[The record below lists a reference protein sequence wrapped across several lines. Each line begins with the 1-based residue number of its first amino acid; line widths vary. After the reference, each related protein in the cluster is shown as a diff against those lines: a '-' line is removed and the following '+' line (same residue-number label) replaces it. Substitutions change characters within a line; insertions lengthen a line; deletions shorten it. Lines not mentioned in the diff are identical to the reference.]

1 MKNKMLETT
10 GMLRARLLR
19 ERHQTLDDRID
30 EFNSRRWLS
39 TTERIRVKE
48 WKVKR
53 LRLRDQI
60 AELEKGA
67 EPDTNV

>member
-1 MKNKMLETT
+1 MRETV

-19 ERHQTLDDRID
+19 ERHQDLDDKID
-30 EFNSRRWLS
+30 ELNARRWLS

-48 WKVKR
+48 WKVRR

-60 AELEKGA
+60 NELEKGV
-67 EPDTNV
+67 EPS

>member
-1 MKNKMLETT
+1 VKDKMRETA

-19 ERHQTLDDRID
+19 ERHQDLDDRID
-30 EFNSRRWLS
+30 KFNARHWLS
-39 TTERIRVKE
+39 TTERIKIKE

-60 AELEKGA
+60 TELEKGV
-67 EPDTNV
+67 EPNTNV